1 MPISLT
7 DSSSQLNERVVAFL
21 WHQWS
26 SIGVAGYARTGDDWI
41 IDPEALLLATTR
53 FGRYD
58 ARLMDESI
66 DWLVSYG
73 RRINLQRL
81 QNLHREWPGLAD
93 TRVLAA
99 TSDVLGQQAVLRK
112 WRIVAELAP
121 VTIADPVETESLFL
135 SLDGKPAARFGPDE
149 PIFGKY
155 GLRRGPLE
163 HRGMSQPPNPRIGGS
178 LLFTLRSLFGVN
190 ARAEIM
196 AWLLTHDAGHPAA
209 IARST
214 GYFSKSI
221 QQTLNEMEESGQIVS
236 VRQGREKLFRVRSQD
251 WRFLVPASANG
262 PDPKPF
268 PRWVDWMPLFAAIAR
283 FADALAMPGLDERS
297 ESFQGIQLREALDQ
311 AMPALTRAGH
321 AHQMQTTRDMG
332 GAELIQSLLADLE
345 IILP

>member
-1 MPISLT
+1 MPISLI

-21 WHQWS
+21 WQQWS
-26 SIGVAGYARTGDDWI
+26 SIGVAGHARAGDDWI
-41 IDPEALLLATTR
+41 IDPEAILLATTR

-81 QNLHREWPGLAD
+81 QNLHRDWPGLAD

-99 TSDVLGQQAVLRK
+99 ISDILGQQAVLRK
-112 WRIVAELAP
+112 WRIIAELAP
-121 VTIADPVETESLFL
+121 TTIPDPVVTESFFR

-163 HRGMSQPPNPRIGGS
+163 HRGMSQPPNPRSGGN

-221 QQTLNEMEESGQIVS
+221 QQTLNEMEESGQIIS
-236 VRQGREKLFRVRSQD
+236 ARQGREKLFHVRTQD
-251 WRFLVPASANG
+251 WRFLVSASASG
-262 PDPKPF
+262 PESF

-297 ESFQGIQLREALDQ
+297 EGFQGIQLREALDQ
-311 AMPALTRAGH
+311 AMPALARAGH
-321 AHQMQTTRDMG
+321 AHQMKTTRDMR

-345 IILP
+345 TILP